1 MRIFQYVFNCFKN
14 IFGFRHCLDWR
25 NGALEMVCR
34 DNHPPLFLCNVI
46 HFRVMSSTSKITKR
60 DKQMYLVWTVPNT
73 HLRHAFIQC
82 CASFPLLRWEYLY
95 AMAAV
100 IKNMDSAITW
110 PRYQTKKSEGS
121 RVPDYDWSFQ
131 NRGDRHFYQNQPFQ
145 NYRWSDAINNTCPTW
160 ANDNNVYNRLEM
172 SLHNR
177 KLQGSMYQF
186 DSTWVRVIWAKK
198 MSL

>member
-1 MRIFQYVFNCFKN
+1 
-14 IFGFRHCLDWR
+14 
-25 NGALEMVCR
+25 MVCR
-34 DNHPPLFLCNVI
+34 DNHPPFFCVMWPKV

-60 DKQMYLVWTVPNT
+60 DKQMYLVWTVPIT

-95 AMAAV
+95 AIAAV

-172 SLHNR
+172 WLHNR